1 MNSLGRERSAIL
13 ELAVLFLPAVPALIW
28 LWPNL
33 HDEKIHTAVQAAAYV
48 YVLAGVL
55 WIGRRRWSWE
65 ELGIRRRG
73 FWLGALCGGVLIP
86 LRILALLG
94 FRLPVDF
101 KPIQALPFLWDV
113 VFYFC
118 FVALTEELLYRG
130 LLFRALKDGWGPA
143 AAVIGSA
150 AGFALWHIGWAGPLV
165 ISHFVIGLYFG
176 LIRRRSQGILGLIAA
191 HGLYDLFAL
200 QLAEPIP
207 LDRILQAIARREVE
221 AGWLLLGDGLL
232 VGSVIFL
239 IFIFPRISSHEGTG
253 PRKGR
258 QGKIIFQ

>member
-1 MNSLGRERSAIL
+1 MKSWGRERSALL

-33 HDEKIHTAVQAAAYV
+33 RDEHLQTAVQSAAYV

-65 ELGIRRRG
+65 ELGITHRG
-73 FWLGALCGGVLIP
+73 FWLGAVFGGVLFL

-94 FRLPVDF
+94 FRLPVAF
-101 KPIQALPFLWDV
+101 KPLQALPFLWDI
-113 VFYFC
+113 VFYFG
-118 FVALTEELLYRG
+118 FVALTEELLFRG
-130 LLFRALKDGWGPA
+130 LLFRALEDGWGPA

-165 ISHFVIGLYFG
+165 IGHFVLGLYFG

-191 HGLYDLFAL
+191 HGLYDLFAE

-207 LDRILQAIARREVE
+207 LDGILQAIARGEV
-221 AGWLLLGDGLL
+221 AAAWLLLGDGLL
-232 VGSVIFL
+232 VGAVIFL
-239 IFIFPRISSHEGTG
+239 IWVYPRV
-253 PRKGR
+253 RAR
-258 QGKIIFQ
+258 GKPDGARERRA